1 MRKRRAA
8 IQLPAVVNDYLE
20 SLRVRHYSPDTIY
33 YREGELRRF
42 WTYLQSIGV
51 GEFREVTRL
60 MLEKYHRQ
68 AWRGLAIG
76 TVRLNLDTLRFFF
89 DYLESLNLILLNPCL
104 WLPKPRKENRLPRY
118 VLKPSE
124 VRALLNAPNRRPRG
138 LRDKAIME
146 LFYSSGIRRA
156 EMARLTL
163 QDVDIKNGVI
173 HVIRGKGG
181 KDRVVPIGQSACAAL
196 TRYLKDARSVWL
208 ADPRR
213 KPQPTSAL
221 WLDAEQP
228 HTQLCKERIG
238 GICVEYAKRVL
249 GRNISPHLWRHSCAT
264 HLVANGANLV
274 YVQRLLGHKS
284 LDTTQ
289 IYTRVSVPDLKR
301 TVQRAHPRVRRTV
314 APPPSLTRDDAALM
328 PGGNRHA

>member
-1 MRKRRAA
+1 MKKRRAA
-8 IQLPAVVNDYLE
+8 IQLPAAISDYLE
-20 SLRVRHYSPDTIY
+20 SLRVRHYSPDTVY

-42 WTYLQSIGV
+42 WIYLQSIGV
-51 GEFREVTRL
+51 AEFREVTQR
-60 MLEKYHRQ
+60 MLENYHRQ
-68 AWRGLAIG
+68 AWHGLAVG

-89 DYLESLNLILLNPCL
+89 DYLENLNLILLNPCL
-104 WLPKPRKENRLPRY
+104 WLAKPRKEHRLPRY

-124 VRALLNAPNRRPRG
+124 VRALLDAPNLRPRG
-138 LRDKAIME
+138 LRDRAIME

-156 EMARLTL
+156 EMTRLTL
-163 QDVDIKNGVI
+163 QDVDIKNGVVR
-173 HVIRGKGG
+173 VIRGKGG
-181 KDRVVPIGQSACAAL
+181 KDRVVPIGQSACEAL
-196 TRYLKDARSVWL
+196 TRYLKGARAVWL
-208 ADPRR
+208 ADPRT
-213 KPQPTSAL
+213 PQQTNAL

-238 GICVEYAKRVL
+238 GISVEYAKKVL
-249 GRNISPHLWRHSCAT
+249 GRNISSHIWRHSCAT

-289 IYTRVSVPDLKR
+289 IYTRVSVPDLKKTLR
-301 TVQRAHPRVRRTV
+301 RAHPRVRRT
-314 APPPSLTRDDAALM
+314 ATPPPSLTRDDAALM

>member
-1 MRKRRAA
+1 MKKRRAA
-8 IQLPAVVNDYLE
+8 IQLPAAISDYLE
-20 SLRVRHYSPDTIY
+20 SLRVRHYSPDTVY

-42 WTYLQSIGV
+42 WIYLQSIGV
-51 GEFREVTRL
+51 SEFREVTQR
-60 MLEKYHRQ
+60 MLENYHRQ
-68 AWRGLAIG
+68 AWHGLTSG

-89 DYLESLNLILLNPCL
+89 DYLENLNLILLNPCL
-104 WLPKPRKENRLPRY
+104 WLAKPRKEHRLPRY

-124 VRALLNAPNRRPRG
+124 VRVLLDAPNQRPRG
-138 LRDKAIME
+138 LRDRAIME

-156 EMARLTL
+156 EMTRLTL
-163 QDVDIKNGVI
+163 QDVDIKNGVVR
-173 HVIRGKGG
+173 VIRGKGG
-181 KDRVVPIGQSACAAL
+181 KDRVVPIGQSACEAL
-196 TRYLKDARSVWL
+196 TRYLKGARAVWL
-208 ADPRR
+208 KDPRT
-213 KPQPTSAL
+213 PQQTNAL

-238 GICVEYAKRVL
+238 GISVEYAKKVL
-249 GRNISPHLWRHSCAT
+249 GRNISSHIWRHSCAT

-289 IYTRVSVPDLKR
+289 IYTRVSVPDLKKTLR
-301 TVQRAHPRVRRTV
+301 RAHPRVRRTTT
-314 APPPSLTRDDAALM
+314 PPPSLTRDDAALM